1 MDSQRKTK
9 GFKNKVD
16 KLASLKEENAQL
28 RKRIAILEKKTGASK
43 PLDDYRRKMY
53 NEMVDTIVEI
63 RRSNHS
69 RIYEWPIENANLDF
83 SCRKSA

>member
-53 NEMVDTIVEI
+53 NEMVDTFAEI
-63 RRSNHS
+63 KRNS
-69 RIYEWPIENANLDF
+69 RAGVFENPEPF
-83 SCRKSA
+83 SA